1 MSPALQIRYHGSWMR
16 ILLIEDEP
24 EIAAVIQQ
32 GLEARASGSGGEAER
47 APVSGRYTV
56 DVAHD
61 GITGLEMASREC
73 YSLII
78 LDLMLPGI
86 DGWAI
91 CRRLRARRNPVPIL
105 MLTARDAVD
114 DRVRGLE
121 MGADD
126 YLPKPFAFKELRA
139 RVHALLRRDRIHKGN
154 TLRIADLEIE
164 TGVQRVSRAGRE
176 ILLTQREYLL
186 LEALA
191 TREGQVLTRE
201 MIQER
206 VWRDDESYSNTVDVH
221 ISALRKKIDVDQ
233 DVKLIH
239 TVHGRGYMLKGPDSE
254 AIE

>member
-1 MSPALQIRYHGSWMR
+1 VSRRRRRKEGVAMK

-32 GLEARASGSGGEAER
+32 GLEEAR
-47 APVSGRYTV
+47 YMV
-56 DVAHD
+56 DVAHE
-61 GITGLEMASREC
+61 GTTGLELALRGG
-73 YSLII
+73 YALIL

-86 DGWAI
+86 DGWQI
-91 CRRLRARRNPVPIL
+91 CQRLRARRNTVPIL

-126 YLPKPFAFKELRA
+126 YLPKPFVFRELKA
-139 RVHALLRRDRIHKGN
+139 RVSALLRRDRIQKSRV
-154 TLRIADLEIE
+154 LRIVDLEIDTE
-164 TGVQRVSRAGRE
+164 TERVTRAGEE

-201 MIQER
+201 MIQQQ

-221 ISALRKKIDVDQ
+221 ISSLRKKIDTDQ

-239 TVHGRGYMLKGPDSE
+239 TVHRRGYMLREPRSE
-254 AIE
+254 EVE